1 MKINHFLI
9 LTFSFLAVI
18 LSCEKDA
25 VEETPTIT
33 IEKPEPETPDN
44 SGSDSG
50 SGSGSSFVEGIDPN
64 LNEETITFEEYG
76 PSFSLENAQG
86 EDRAEGNWGFFG
98 SVNDTQITVGYSE
111 NPDPDSDVN
120 NSERVIKVTEPVGVE
135 SWAGF
140 FFMLEEKLTFPA
152 GKEAISFQFFSPGPG
167 HIVLLKLEDE
177 LANGTEGKKLT
188 GDLFAETTG
197 TGWETLV
204 FNIPD
209 KEGRDGFYNTFTMI
223 LGYSL
228 TNDAEVSYYVDNFNF
243 ATPVEVIAAA
253 APETAPAAPTYEA
266 EEVISIFSDA
276 YTAVEGINLNP
287 NWGQNT
293 VVTEEVIAEN
303 TVLKYENLNYQG
315 TTFETAIDVSS
326 KTRLN
331 IDYFTG
337 DASTLKFFLISP
349 DGDDADEAADEKAYE
364 LDLTN
369 LGQWNRAIIDLSHF
383 ADVVDLS
390 QVFQLKVEG
399 TGTVYFDNIF
409 FYGGASDSG
418 DNYTNKYEGA
428 FGGAAVVDATF
439 NFPSSAEAWAG
450 YAELAPATLS
460 FPHGGKITFNAAT
473 AGTDVALN
481 FKFERLAY
489 DAEGN
494 GAADTEPSFSTE
506 DVTVSGTEV
515 TSYTVTIPAQEAAN
529 TYASHL
535 LYLVT
540 RDAEVTL
547 TNIVVTS
554 YHEAQ

>member
-9 LTFSFLAVI
+9 LIFSFFTVI
-18 LSCEKDA
+18 LSCGKDE
-25 VEETPTIT
+25 VEEAPTIT
-33 IEKPEPETPDN
+33 VQTPEPETP
-44 SGSDSG
+44 SDSG
-50 SGSGSSFVEGIDPN
+50 TDTSSDFVEGIDPD
-64 LNEETITFEEYG
+64 LNEGTITFEEYG
-76 PSFSLENAQG
+76 PSFSLENAQAA
-86 EDRAEGNWGFFG
+86 DRLEGNWGYFG
-98 SVNDTQITVGYSE
+98 GANEQNLTVAYAE
-111 NPDPDSDVN
+111 NPGTNSVN
-120 NSERVIKVTEPVGVE
+120 NSARVIQVTEPVGVQ

-140 FFMLEEKLTFPA
+140 YFMLEEKINFPA
-152 GKEAISFQFFSPGPG
+152 GKEAISVQFYSPGPD
-167 HIVLLKLEDE
+167 HVVLLKLEDE
-177 LANGTEGKKLT
+177 LANETEGKKST
-188 GDLFAETTG
+188 GDLFAETTT

-209 KEGRDGFYNTFTMI
+209 LEGRDGFYNTITMI
-223 LGYSL
+223 LGYGL
-228 TNDAEVSYYVDNFNF
+228 TNEEEANYYIDNFDF

-253 APETAPAAPTYEA
+253 APETAPDAPTYEA

-276 YTAVEGINLNP
+276 YAAVEGINLNP
-287 NWGQNT
+287 NWGQST
-293 VVTEEVIAEN
+293 VVTEETIAEN

-315 TTFETAIDVSS
+315 TTFETAIDLSS

-349 DGDDADEAADEKAYE
+349 DGDDADDAAEEKAYE

-369 LGQWNRAIIDLSHF
+369 QGQWNRAIIDLTHF
-383 ADVVDLS
+383 SDVVDLS

-409 FYGGASDSG
+409 FYGGESDSG
-418 DNYTNKYEGA
+418 DSFTNEYGGA
-428 FGGAAVVDATF
+428 FGGATVVGTTF
-439 NFPSSAEAWAG
+439 NFPSTAEGWAG
-450 YAELAPATLS
+450 FAELAPAILS

-481 FKFERLAY
+481 FKFERLAFN
-489 DAEGN
+489 AEGN
-494 GAADTEPSFSTE
+494 GAADTEPNFATE
-506 DVTVSGTEV
+506 NVTVSGTEA
-515 TSYTVTIPAQEAAN
+515 TSYTVTIPAQDAAN

-540 RDAEVTL
+540 QDAEVTL
-547 TNIVVTS
+547 TDIIVTS

>member
-9 LTFSFLAVI
+9 LIFSFFTVI
-18 LSCEKDA
+18 LSCGKDE
-25 VEETPTIT
+25 VEEPPTIT
-33 IEKPEPETPDN
+33 VETPEPETP
-44 SGSDSG
+44 SDSG
-50 SGSGSSFVEGIDPN
+50 TDTSSDFVEGIDPD
-64 LNEETITFEEYG
+64 LNEGTITFEEYG
-76 PSFSLENAQG
+76 PSFSLENAQAA
-86 EDRAEGNWGFFG
+86 DRLEGNWGYFG
-98 SVNDTQITVGYSE
+98 GANDQNLTVAYAE
-111 NPDPDSDVN
+111 NPGTSSLN
-120 NSERVIKVTEPVGVE
+120 NSARVIQVTEPVGVQ

-140 FFMLEEKLTFPA
+140 YFMLEEKINFPA
-152 GKEAISFQFFSPGPG
+152 GKEAISVQFYSPGPD
-167 HIVLLKLEDE
+167 HVVLLKLEDE
-177 LANGTEGKKLT
+177 LANETEGKKTT

-209 KEGRDGFYNTFTMI
+209 LEGRDGFYNTITMI
-223 LGYSL
+223 LGYGL
-228 TNDAEVSYYVDNFNF
+228 TNEEEAKYYIDNFDF

-253 APETAPAAPTYEA
+253 APETAPDAPTYEA

-276 YTAVEGINLNP
+276 YAAVEGINLNP
-287 NWGQNT
+287 NWGQST
-293 VVTEEVIAEN
+293 VVTEETIAEN

-315 TTFETAIDVSS
+315 TTFETAIDLSS

-349 DGDDADEAADEKAYE
+349 DGDDADDAAEEKAYE

-369 LGQWNRAIIDLSHF
+369 QGQWNRAIIDLTHF
-383 ADVVDLS
+383 SDVVDLS

-399 TGTVYFDNIF
+399 TGTVYFDNII
-409 FYGGASDSG
+409 FYGGESDSG
-418 DNYTNKYEGA
+418 DSFTNEYGGA
-428 FGGAAVVDATF
+428 FGGAAVVGTTF
-439 NFPSSAEAWAG
+439 NFPSTAEGWAG
-450 YAELAPATLS
+450 FAELAPATLS

-481 FKFERLAY
+481 FKFERLSF

-494 GAADTEPSFSTE
+494 GAADTEPNFATE
-506 DVTVSGTEV
+506 DITVSGTEA
-515 TSYTVTIPAQEAAN
+515 TSYTVTIPAQDAAN

-540 RDAEVTL
+540 QDAEVTL
-547 TNIVVTS
+547 TDIIVTS

>member
-9 LTFSFLAVI
+9 LTFSFFTVI
-18 LSCEKDA
+18 LSCGKDE
-25 VEETPTIT
+25 VEEAPSIT
-33 IEKPEPETPDN
+33 VQTPEPETP
-44 SGSDSG
+44 SDSG
-50 SGSGSSFVEGIDPN
+50 TDTSSDFVEGIDPD
-64 LNEETITFEEYG
+64 LNEGTITFEEYG
-76 PSFSLENAQG
+76 PSFSLENAQAA
-86 EDRAEGNWGFFG
+86 DRLEGNWGYFG
-98 SVNDTQITVGYSE
+98 GANEQNLTVAYAE
-111 NPDPDSDVN
+111 NPGTNSVN
-120 NSERVIKVTEPVGVE
+120 NSTRVIQVTEPVGVQ

-140 FFMLEEKLTFPA
+140 YFMLEEKINFPA
-152 GKEAISFQFFSPGPG
+152 GKEAISVQFYSPGPG
-167 HIVLLKLEDE
+167 HVVLLKLEDE
-177 LANGTEGKKLT
+177 LANETEGKKST

-209 KEGRDGFYNTFTMI
+209 LEGRDGFYNTITMI
-223 LGYSL
+223 LGYGL
-228 TNDAEVSYYVDNFNF
+228 TNEEEANYYIDNFDF

-253 APETAPAAPTYEA
+253 APETAPDAPTYQA
-266 EEVISIFSDA
+266 EEVISVFSDA
-276 YTAVEGINLNP
+276 YAAVEGINLNP
-287 NWGQNT
+287 NWGQST
-293 VVTEEVIAEN
+293 VVTEETIAEN

-315 TTFETAIDVSS
+315 TTFETAIDLSS

-349 DGDDADEAADEKAYE
+349 DGDDADDAAEEKAYE

-369 LGQWNRAIIDLSHF
+369 QGQWNRAIIDLTHF
-383 ADVVDLS
+383 SDVVDLS

-409 FYGGASDSG
+409 FYGGESDSG
-418 DNYTNKYEGA
+418 DSFTNEYGGA
-428 FGGAAVVDATF
+428 FGGATVVGTTF
-439 NFPSSAEAWAG
+439 NFPSTAEGWSG
-450 YAELAPATLS
+450 FAELAPATLS

-481 FKFERLAY
+481 FKFERLAFN
-489 DAEGN
+489 AEGN
-494 GAADTEPSFSTE
+494 GAADTEPNFATE
-506 DVTVSGTEV
+506 NVTVSGTEA
-515 TSYTVTIPAQEAAN
+515 TSYTVTIPAQDAAN

-540 RDAEVTL
+540 QDAEVTL
-547 TNIVVTS
+547 TDIIVTS

>member
-9 LTFSFLAVI
+9 LTFSFFTVI
-18 LSCEKDA
+18 LSCGKDE
-25 VEETPTIT
+25 VEEAPTIT
-33 IEKPEPETPDN
+33 VQTPEPETP
-44 SGSDSG
+44 SDSG
-50 SGSGSSFVEGIDPN
+50 TDTSSDFVEGIDPD
-64 LNEETITFEEYG
+64 LNEGTITFEEYG
-76 PSFSLENAQG
+76 PSFSLENAQAA
-86 EDRAEGNWGFFG
+86 DRLEGNWGYFG
-98 SVNDTQITVGYSE
+98 GANEQNLTVAYAE
-111 NPDPDSDVN
+111 NPGTNSVN
-120 NSERVIKVTEPVGVE
+120 NSTRVIQVTEPVGVQ

-140 FFMLEEKLTFPA
+140 YFMLEEKINFPA
-152 GKEAISFQFFSPGPG
+152 GKEAISVQFYSPGPD
-167 HIVLLKLEDE
+167 HVVLLKLEDE
-177 LANGTEGKKLT
+177 LANETEGKKST

-209 KEGRDGFYNTFTMI
+209 LEGRDGFYNTITMI
-223 LGYSL
+223 LGYGL
-228 TNDAEVSYYVDNFNF
+228 TNEEEANYYIDNFDF

-253 APETAPAAPTYEA
+253 APETAPDAPTYQA
-266 EEVISIFSDA
+266 EEVISVFSDA
-276 YTAVEGINLNP
+276 YAPVEGINLNP
-287 NWGQNT
+287 NWGQST
-293 VVTEEVIAEN
+293 VVTEETIAEN

-315 TTFETAIDVSS
+315 TTFETAIDLSS

-349 DGDDADEAADEKAYE
+349 DGDDADDAAEEKAYE

-369 LGQWNRAIIDLSHF
+369 QGQWNRAIIDLTHF
-383 ADVVDLS
+383 SDVVDLS

-409 FYGGASDSG
+409 FYGGESDSG
-418 DNYTNKYEGA
+418 DSFTNEYGGA
-428 FGGAAVVDATF
+428 FGGATVVGTTF
-439 NFPSSAEAWAG
+439 NFPSTAEGWAG
-450 YAELAPATLS
+450 FAELAPATLS

-481 FKFERLAY
+481 FKFERLAFN
-489 DAEGN
+489 AEGN
-494 GAADTEPSFSTE
+494 GAADTEPNFATE
-506 DVTVSGTEV
+506 NVTVSGTEA
-515 TSYTVTIPAQEAAN
+515 TSYTVTIPAQDAAN

-540 RDAEVTL
+540 QDAEVTL
-547 TNIVVTS
+547 TDIIVTS

>member
-9 LTFSFLAVI
+9 LTFSFFTVI
-18 LSCEKDA
+18 LSCGKDE
-25 VEETPTIT
+25 VEEAPTIT
-33 IEKPEPETPDN
+33 VETPEPETP
-44 SGSDSG
+44 SDSG
-50 SGSGSSFVEGIDPN
+50 TDTSSDFVEGIDPD
-64 LNEETITFEEYG
+64 LNEGTITFEEYG
-76 PSFSLENAQG
+76 PSFSLENAQAA
-86 EDRAEGNWGFFG
+86 DRLEGNWGYFG
-98 SVNDTQITVGYSE
+98 GANDQNLTVAYAE
-111 NPDPDSDVN
+111 NPGTSSLN
-120 NSERVIKVTEPVGVE
+120 NSARVIQVTEPVGVQ

-140 FFMLEEKLTFPA
+140 YFMLEEKINFPA
-152 GKEAISFQFFSPGPG
+152 GKEAISVQFYSPGPD
-167 HIVLLKLEDE
+167 HVVLLKLEDE
-177 LANGTEGKKLT
+177 LANETEGKKTT

-209 KEGRDGFYNTFTMI
+209 LEGRDGFYNTITMI
-223 LGYSL
+223 LGYGL
-228 TNDAEVSYYVDNFNF
+228 TNEEEAKYYIDNFDF

-253 APETAPAAPTYEA
+253 APETAPDAPTYEA

-276 YTAVEGINLNP
+276 YATVEGINLNP
-287 NWGQNT
+287 NWGQST
-293 VVTEEVIAEN
+293 VVTEETIAEN

-315 TTFETAIDVSS
+315 TTFETAIDLSS

-349 DGDDADEAADEKAYE
+349 DGDDADDAAEEKAYE

-369 LGQWNRAIIDLSHF
+369 QGQWNRAIIDLTHF
-383 ADVVDLS
+383 SDVVDLS

-409 FYGGASDSG
+409 FYGGESDSG
-418 DNYTNKYEGA
+418 DSFTNEYGSA
-428 FGGAAVVDATF
+428 FGGAAVVGTTF
-439 NFPSSAEAWAG
+439 NFPSTAEGWAG
-450 YAELAPATLS
+450 FAELAPATLS

-481 FKFERLAY
+481 FKFERLSF

-494 GAADTEPSFSTE
+494 GAADTEPSFATE
-506 DVTVSGTEV
+506 DITVSGTEA
-515 TSYTVTIPAQEAAN
+515 TSYTVTIPAQDAAN

-540 RDAEVTL
+540 QDAEVTL
-547 TNIVVTS
+547 TDIIVTS

>member
-9 LTFSFLAVI
+9 LIFSFFTVI
-18 LSCEKDA
+18 LSCGKDE
-25 VEETPTIT
+25 VEEAPTIT
-33 IEKPEPETPDN
+33 VETPEPETP
-44 SGSDSG
+44 SDSG
-50 SGSGSSFVEGIDPN
+50 TDTSSDFVEGIDPD
-64 LNEETITFEEYG
+64 LNEGTITFEEYG
-76 PSFSLENAQG
+76 PSFSLENAQAA
-86 EDRAEGNWGFFG
+86 DRLEGNWGYFG
-98 SVNDTQITVGYSE
+98 GANEQNLTVAYAE
-111 NPDPDSDVN
+111 NPGTNSVN
-120 NSERVIKVTEPVGVE
+120 NSARVIQVTEPVGVQ

-140 FFMLEEKLTFPA
+140 YFMLEEKINFPA
-152 GKEAISFQFFSPGPG
+152 GKEAISVQFYSPGPG
-167 HIVLLKLEDE
+167 HVVLLKLEDE
-177 LANGTEGKKLT
+177 LANETEGKKST

-209 KEGRDGFYNTFTMI
+209 LEGRDGFYNTITMI
-223 LGYSL
+223 LGYGL
-228 TNDAEVSYYVDNFNF
+228 TNEEEANYYIDNFDF

-253 APETAPAAPTYEA
+253 APETAPDAPTYQA
-266 EEVISIFSDA
+266 EEVISVFSDA
-276 YTAVEGINLNP
+276 YAAVEGINLNP
-287 NWGQNT
+287 NWGQST
-293 VVTEEVIAEN
+293 VVTEETIAEN

-315 TTFETAIDVSS
+315 TTFETAIDLSS

-349 DGDDADEAADEKAYE
+349 DGDDADDAAEEKAYE

-369 LGQWNRAIIDLSHF
+369 QGQWNRAIIDLTHF
-383 ADVVDLS
+383 SDVVDLS

-409 FYGGASDSG
+409 FYGGESDSG
-418 DNYTNKYEGA
+418 DSFTNEYGGA
-428 FGGAAVVDATF
+428 FGGATVVGTTF
-439 NFPSSAEAWAG
+439 NFPSTAEGWAG
-450 YAELAPATLS
+450 FAELAPATLS

-481 FKFERLAY
+481 FKFERLAFN
-489 DAEGN
+489 AEGN
-494 GAADTEPSFSTE
+494 GAADTEPNFATE
-506 DVTVSGTEV
+506 NVTVSGTEA
-515 TSYTVTIPAQEAAN
+515 TSYTVTIPAQDAAN

-540 RDAEVTL
+540 QDAEVTL
-547 TNIVVTS
+547 TDIIVTS

>member
-9 LTFSFLAVI
+9 LTFSFFTVI
-18 LSCEKDA
+18 LSCGKDE
-25 VEETPTIT
+25 VEEAPTIT
-33 IEKPEPETPDN
+33 VETPEPETP
-44 SGSDSG
+44 SDSG
-50 SGSGSSFVEGIDPN
+50 TDTSSDFVEGIDPD
-64 LNEETITFEEYG
+64 LNEGTITFEEYG
-76 PSFSLENAQG
+76 PSFSLENAQAA
-86 EDRAEGNWGFFG
+86 DRLEGNWGYFG
-98 SVNDTQITVGYSE
+98 GANEQNLTVAYAE
-111 NPDPDSDVN
+111 NPGTNSVN
-120 NSERVIKVTEPVGVE
+120 NSTRVIQVTEPVGVQ

-140 FFMLEEKLTFPA
+140 YFMLEEKINFPA
-152 GKEAISFQFFSPGPG
+152 GKEAISVQFYSPGPG
-167 HIVLLKLEDE
+167 HVVLLKLEDE
-177 LANGTEGKKLT
+177 LANETEGKKST

-209 KEGRDGFYNTFTMI
+209 LEGRDGFYNTITMI
-223 LGYSL
+223 LGYGL
-228 TNDAEVSYYVDNFNF
+228 TNEEEANYYIDNFDF

-253 APETAPAAPTYEA
+253 APETAPDAPTYQA
-266 EEVISIFSDA
+266 EEVISVFSDA
-276 YTAVEGINLNP
+276 YAPVEGINLNP
-287 NWGQNT
+287 NWGQST
-293 VVTEEVIAEN
+293 VVTEETIAEN

-315 TTFETAIDVSS
+315 TTFETAIDLSS

-349 DGDDADEAADEKAYE
+349 DGDDADDAAEEKAYE

-369 LGQWNRAIIDLSHF
+369 QGQWNRAIIDLTHF
-383 ADVVDLS
+383 SDVVDLS

-409 FYGGASDSG
+409 FYGGESDSG
-418 DNYTNKYEGA
+418 DSFTNEYGGA
-428 FGGAAVVDATF
+428 FGGAAVVGTTF
-439 NFPSSAEAWAG
+439 NFPSTAEGWAG
-450 YAELAPATLS
+450 FAELAPATLS

-481 FKFERLAY
+481 FKFERLSF

-494 GAADTEPSFSTE
+494 GAADTEPNFATE
-506 DVTVSGTEV
+506 NVTVSGTEA
-515 TSYTVTIPAQEAAN
+515 TSYTVTIPAQDAAN

-540 RDAEVTL
+540 QDAEVTL
-547 TNIVVTS
+547 TDIIVTS

>member
-9 LTFSFLAVI
+9 LIFSFFTVI
-18 LSCEKDA
+18 LSCGKDE
-25 VEETPTIT
+25 VEEAPTIT
-33 IEKPEPETPDN
+33 VETPEPETP
-44 SGSDSG
+44 SDSG
-50 SGSGSSFVEGIDPN
+50 TDTSSDFVEGIDPD
-64 LNEETITFEEYG
+64 LNEGTITFEEYG
-76 PSFSLENAQG
+76 PSFSLENAQAA
-86 EDRAEGNWGFFG
+86 DRLEGNWGYFG
-98 SVNDTQITVGYSE
+98 GANDQNLTVAYAE
-111 NPDPDSDVN
+111 NPGTNSVN
-120 NSERVIKVTEPVGVE
+120 NSARVIQVTEPVGVQ

-140 FFMLEEKLTFPA
+140 YFMLEEKINFPA
-152 GKEAISFQFFSPGPG
+152 GKEAISVQFYSPGPD
-167 HIVLLKLEDE
+167 HVVLLKLEDE
-177 LANGTEGKKLT
+177 LANETEGKKST

-209 KEGRDGFYNTFTMI
+209 LEGRDGFYNTITMI
-223 LGYSL
+223 LGYGL
-228 TNDAEVSYYVDNFNF
+228 TNEEEANYYIDNFDF

-253 APETAPAAPTYEA
+253 APETAPAAPTYQA
-266 EEVISIFSDA
+266 EEVISVFSDA
-276 YTAVEGINLNP
+276 YAAVEGINLNP
-287 NWGQNT
+287 NWGQST
-293 VVTEEVIAEN
+293 VVTEETIAEN

-315 TTFETAIDVSS
+315 TTFETAIDLSS

-349 DGDDADEAADEKAYE
+349 DGDDADDAAEEKAYE

-369 LGQWNRAIIDLSHF
+369 QGQWNRAIIDLTHF
-383 ADVVDLS
+383 SDVVDLS

-409 FYGGASDSG
+409 FYGGESDSG
-418 DNYTNKYEGA
+418 DSFTNEYGGA
-428 FGGAAVVDATF
+428 FGGATVVGTTF
-439 NFPSSAEAWAG
+439 NFPSTAEGWSG
-450 YAELAPATLS
+450 FAELAPATLS

-481 FKFERLAY
+481 FKFERLAFN
-489 DAEGN
+489 AEGN
-494 GAADTEPSFSTE
+494 GAADTEPNFATE
-506 DVTVSGTEV
+506 NVTVSGTEA
-515 TSYTVTIPAQEAAN
+515 TSYTVTIPAQDAAN

-540 RDAEVTL
+540 QDAEVTL
-547 TNIVVTS
+547 TDIIVTS

>member
-9 LTFSFLAVI
+9 LIFSFFTVI
-18 LSCEKDA
+18 LSCGKDE
-25 VEETPTIT
+25 VEEAPTIT
-33 IEKPEPETPDN
+33 VETPEPETP
-44 SGSDSG
+44 SDSG
-50 SGSGSSFVEGIDPN
+50 TDTSSDFVEGIDPD
-64 LNEETITFEEYG
+64 LNEGTITFEEYG
-76 PSFSLENAQG
+76 PSFSLENAQAA
-86 EDRAEGNWGFFG
+86 DRLEGNWGYFG
-98 SVNDTQITVGYSE
+98 GANDQNLTVAYAE
-111 NPDPDSDVN
+111 NPGTNSVN
-120 NSERVIKVTEPVGVE
+120 NSARVIQVTEPVGVQ

-140 FFMLEEKLTFPA
+140 YFMLEEKINFPA
-152 GKEAISFQFFSPGPG
+152 GKEAISVQFYSPGPD
-167 HIVLLKLEDE
+167 HVVLLKLEDE
-177 LANGTEGKKLT
+177 LANETEGKKST

-209 KEGRDGFYNTFTMI
+209 LEGRDGFYNTITMI
-223 LGYSL
+223 LGYGL
-228 TNDAEVSYYVDNFNF
+228 TNEEEANYYIDNFDF

-253 APETAPAAPTYEA
+253 APETAPDAPTYQA
-266 EEVISIFSDA
+266 EEVISVFSDA
-276 YTAVEGINLNP
+276 YAAVEGINLNP
-287 NWGQNT
+287 NWGQST
-293 VVTEEVIAEN
+293 VVTEETIAEN

-315 TTFETAIDVSS
+315 TTFETAIDLSS

-349 DGDDADEAADEKAYE
+349 DGDDADDAAEEKAYE

-369 LGQWNRAIIDLSHF
+369 QGQWNRAIIDLTHF
-383 ADVVDLS
+383 SDVVDLS

-409 FYGGASDSG
+409 FYGGESDSG
-418 DNYTNKYEGA
+418 DSFTNEYGGA
-428 FGGAAVVDATF
+428 FGGATVVGTTF
-439 NFPSSAEAWAG
+439 NFPSTAEGWAG
-450 YAELAPATLS
+450 FAELAPATLS

-481 FKFERLAY
+481 FKFERLAFN
-489 DAEGN
+489 AEGN
-494 GAADTEPSFSTE
+494 GAADTEPNFATE
-506 DVTVSGTEV
+506 NVTVSGTEA
-515 TSYTVTIPAQEAAN
+515 TSYTVTIPAQDAAN

-540 RDAEVTL
+540 QDAEVTL
-547 TNIVVTS
+547 TDIIVTS

>member
-9 LTFSFLAVI
+9 LIFSFFTVI
-18 LSCEKDA
+18 LSCGKDE
-25 VEETPTIT
+25 VEEAPTIT
-33 IEKPEPETPDN
+33 VETPEPETP
-44 SGSDSG
+44 SDSG
-50 SGSGSSFVEGIDPN
+50 TDTSSDFVEGIDPD
-64 LNEETITFEEYG
+64 LNEGTITFEEYG
-76 PSFSLENAQG
+76 PSFSLENAQAA
-86 EDRAEGNWGFFG
+86 DRLEGNWGYFG
-98 SVNDTQITVGYSE
+98 GANDQNLTVAYAE
-111 NPDPDSDVN
+111 NPGTNSVN
-120 NSERVIKVTEPVGVE
+120 NSARVIQVTEPVGVQ

-140 FFMLEEKLTFPA
+140 YFMLEEKINFPA
-152 GKEAISFQFFSPGPG
+152 GKEAISVQFYSPGPD
-167 HIVLLKLEDE
+167 HVVLLKLEDE
-177 LANGTEGKKLT
+177 LANETEGKKST

-209 KEGRDGFYNTFTMI
+209 LEGRDGFYNTITMI
-223 LGYSL
+223 LGYGL
-228 TNDAEVSYYVDNFNF
+228 TNEEEANYYIDNFDF

-253 APETAPAAPTYEA
+253 APETAPDAPTYEA
-266 EEVISIFSDA
+266 EEVISIVSDA
-276 YTAVEGINLNP
+276 YAAVEGINLNP
-287 NWGQNT
+287 NWGQST
-293 VVTEEVIAEN
+293 VVTEETIAEN

-315 TTFETAIDVSS
+315 TTFETAIDLSS

-349 DGDDADEAADEKAYE
+349 DGDDADDAAEEKAYE

-369 LGQWNRAIIDLSHF
+369 QGQWNRAIIDLTHF
-383 ADVVDLS
+383 SDVVDLS

-409 FYGGASDSG
+409 FYGGESDSG
-418 DNYTNKYEGA
+418 DSFTNEYGGA
-428 FGGAAVVDATF
+428 FGGATVVGTTF
-439 NFPSSAEAWAG
+439 NFPSTAEGWAG
-450 YAELAPATLS
+450 FAELAPAILS

-481 FKFERLAY
+481 FKFERLAFN
-489 DAEGN
+489 AEGN
-494 GAADTEPSFSTE
+494 GAADTEPNFATE
-506 DVTVSGTEV
+506 NVTVSGTEA
-515 TSYTVTIPAQEAAN
+515 TSYTVTIPAQDAAN

-540 RDAEVTL
+540 QDAEVTL
-547 TNIVVTS
+547 TDIIVTS

>member
-9 LTFSFLAVI
+9 LIFSFFTVI
-18 LSCEKDA
+18 LSCGKDE
-25 VEETPTIT
+25 VEEAPTIT
-33 IEKPEPETPDN
+33 VETPEPETP
-44 SGSDSG
+44 SDSG
-50 SGSGSSFVEGIDPN
+50 TDTSSDFVEGIDPD
-64 LNEETITFEEYG
+64 LNEGTITFEEYG
-76 PSFSLENAQG
+76 PSFSLENAQAA
-86 EDRAEGNWGFFG
+86 DRLEGNWGYFG
-98 SVNDTQITVGYSE
+98 GANDQNLTVAYAE
-111 NPDPDSDVN
+111 NPGTNSVN
-120 NSERVIKVTEPVGVE
+120 NSARVIQVTEPVGVQ

-140 FFMLEEKLTFPA
+140 YFMLEEKINFPA
-152 GKEAISFQFFSPGPG
+152 GKEAISVQFYSPGPD
-167 HIVLLKLEDE
+167 HVVLLKLEDE
-177 LANGTEGKKLT
+177 LANETEGKKST
-188 GDLFAETTG
+188 GDLFAETTT

-209 KEGRDGFYNTFTMI
+209 LEGRDGFYNTITMI
-223 LGYSL
+223 LGYGL
-228 TNDAEVSYYVDNFNF
+228 TNEEEANYYIDNFDF

-253 APETAPAAPTYEA
+253 APETAPDAPTYEA

-276 YTAVEGINLNP
+276 YAAVEGINLNP
-287 NWGQNT
+287 NWGQST
-293 VVTEEVIAEN
+293 VVTEETIAEN

-315 TTFETAIDVSS
+315 TTFETAIDLSS

-349 DGDDADEAADEKAYE
+349 DGDDADDAAEEKAYE

-369 LGQWNRAIIDLSHF
+369 QGQWNRAIIDLTHF
-383 ADVVDLS
+383 SDVVDLS

-409 FYGGASDSG
+409 FYGGESDSG
-418 DNYTNKYEGA
+418 DSFTNEYGGA
-428 FGGAAVVDATF
+428 FGGATVVGTTF
-439 NFPSSAEAWAG
+439 NFPSTAEGWAG
-450 YAELAPATLS
+450 FAELAPATLS

-481 FKFERLAY
+481 FKFERLAFN
-489 DAEGN
+489 AEGN
-494 GAADTEPSFSTE
+494 GAADTEPNFATE
-506 DVTVSGTEV
+506 NVTVSGTEA
-515 TSYTVTIPAQEAAN
+515 TSYTVTIPAQDAAN

-540 RDAEVTL
+540 QNAEVTL
-547 TNIVVTS
+547 TDIIVTS

>member
-9 LTFSFLAVI
+9 LIFSFFTVI
-18 LSCEKDA
+18 LSCGKDE
-25 VEETPTIT
+25 VEEAPTIT
-33 IEKPEPETPDN
+33 VETPEPETP
-44 SGSDSG
+44 SDSG
-50 SGSGSSFVEGIDPN
+50 TDTSSDFVEGIDPD
-64 LNEETITFEEYG
+64 LNEGTITFEEYG
-76 PSFSLENAQG
+76 PSFSLENAQAA
-86 EDRAEGNWGFFG
+86 DRLEGNWGYFG
-98 SVNDTQITVGYSE
+98 GANDQNLTVAYAE
-111 NPDPDSDVN
+111 NPGTNSVN
-120 NSERVIKVTEPVGVE
+120 NSARVIQVTEPVGVQ

-140 FFMLEEKLTFPA
+140 YFMLEEKINFPA
-152 GKEAISFQFFSPGPG
+152 GKEAISVQFYSPGPG
-167 HIVLLKLEDE
+167 HVVLLKLEDE
-177 LANGTEGKKLT
+177 LANETEGKKTT

-209 KEGRDGFYNTFTMI
+209 LEGRDGFYNTITMI
-223 LGYSL
+223 LGYGL
-228 TNDAEVSYYVDNFNF
+228 TNEEEANYYIDNFDF

-253 APETAPAAPTYEA
+253 APETAPDAPTYEA

-276 YTAVEGINLNP
+276 YAAVEGINLNP
-287 NWGQNT
+287 NWGQST
-293 VVTEEVIAEN
+293 VVTEETIAEN

-315 TTFETAIDVSS
+315 TTFETAIDLSS

-349 DGDDADEAADEKAYE
+349 DGDDADDAAEEKAYE

-369 LGQWNRAIIDLSHF
+369 QGQWNRAIIDLTHF
-383 ADVVDLS
+383 SDVVDLS

-409 FYGGASDSG
+409 FYGGESDSG
-418 DNYTNKYEGA
+418 DSFTNEYGGA
-428 FGGAAVVDATF
+428 FGGATVVGTTF
-439 NFPSSAEAWAG
+439 NFPSTAEGWAG
-450 YAELAPATLS
+450 FAELAPAILS

-481 FKFERLAY
+481 FKFERLAFN
-489 DAEGN
+489 AEGN
-494 GAADTEPSFSTE
+494 GAADTEPNFATE
-506 DVTVSGTEV
+506 NVTVSGTEA
-515 TSYTVTIPAQEAAN
+515 TSYTVTIPAQDAAN

-540 RDAEVTL
+540 QDAEVTL
-547 TNIVVTS
+547 TDIIVTS

>member
-9 LTFSFLAVI
+9 LIFSFFTVI
-18 LSCEKDA
+18 LSCGKDE
-25 VEETPTIT
+25 VEEAPTIT
-33 IEKPEPETPDN
+33 VETPEPETP
-44 SGSDSG
+44 SDSG
-50 SGSGSSFVEGIDPN
+50 TDTSSDFVEGIDPD
-64 LNEETITFEEYG
+64 LNEGTITFEEYG
-76 PSFSLENAQG
+76 PSFSLENAQAA
-86 EDRAEGNWGFFG
+86 DRLEGNWGYFG
-98 SVNDTQITVGYSE
+98 GANDQNLTVAYAE
-111 NPDPDSDVN
+111 NPGTNSVN
-120 NSERVIKVTEPVGVE
+120 NSARVIQVTEPVGVQ

-140 FFMLEEKLTFPA
+140 YFMLEEKINFPA
-152 GKEAISFQFFSPGPG
+152 GKEAISVQFYSPGPD
-167 HIVLLKLEDE
+167 HVVLLKLEDE
-177 LANGTEGKKLT
+177 LANETEGKKTT

-209 KEGRDGFYNTFTMI
+209 LEGRDGFYNTITMI
-223 LGYSL
+223 LGYGL
-228 TNDAEVSYYVDNFNF
+228 TNEEEANYYIDNFDF

-253 APETAPAAPTYEA
+253 APETAPDAPTYQA

-276 YTAVEGINLNP
+276 YAAVEGINLNP
-287 NWGQNT
+287 NWGQST
-293 VVTEEVIAEN
+293 VVTEETIAEN

-315 TTFETAIDVSS
+315 TTFETAIDLSS

-349 DGDDADEAADEKAYE
+349 DGDDADDAAEEKAYE

-369 LGQWNRAIIDLSHF
+369 QGQWNRAIIDLTHF
-383 ADVVDLS
+383 SDVVDLS

-409 FYGGASDSG
+409 FYGGESDSG
-418 DNYTNKYEGA
+418 DSFTNEYGGA
-428 FGGAAVVDATF
+428 FGGATVVGTTF
-439 NFPSSAEAWAG
+439 NFPSTAEGWAG
-450 YAELAPATLS
+450 FAELAPAILS

-481 FKFERLAY
+481 FKFERLAFN
-489 DAEGN
+489 AEGN
-494 GAADTEPSFSTE
+494 GAADTEPNFATE
-506 DVTVSGTEV
+506 NVTVSGTEA
-515 TSYTVTIPAQEAAN
+515 TSYTVTIPAQDAAN

-540 RDAEVTL
+540 QDAEVTL
-547 TNIVVTS
+547 TDIIVTS

>member
-9 LTFSFLAVI
+9 LIFSFFTVI
-18 LSCEKDA
+18 LSCGKDE
-25 VEETPTIT
+25 VEEAPTIT
-33 IEKPEPETPDN
+33 VETPEPETP
-44 SGSDSG
+44 SDSG
-50 SGSGSSFVEGIDPN
+50 TDTSSDFVEGIDPD
-64 LNEETITFEEYG
+64 LNEGTITFEEYG
-76 PSFSLENAQG
+76 PSFSLENAQAA
-86 EDRAEGNWGFFG
+86 DRLEGNWGYFG
-98 SVNDTQITVGYSE
+98 GANEQNLTVAYAE
-111 NPDPDSDVN
+111 NPGTNSVN
-120 NSERVIKVTEPVGVE
+120 NSARVIQVTEPVGVQ

-140 FFMLEEKLTFPA
+140 YFMLEEKINFPA
-152 GKEAISFQFFSPGPG
+152 GKEAISVQFYSPGPG
-167 HIVLLKLEDE
+167 HVVLLKLEDE
-177 LANGTEGKKLT
+177 LANETEGKKST

-209 KEGRDGFYNTFTMI
+209 LEGRDGFYNTITMI
-223 LGYSL
+223 LGYGL
-228 TNDAEVSYYVDNFNF
+228 TNEEEANYYIDNFDF

-253 APETAPAAPTYEA
+253 APETAPAAPTYQA
-266 EEVISIFSDA
+266 EEVISVFSDA
-276 YTAVEGINLNP
+276 YAAVEGINLNP
-287 NWGQNT
+287 NWGQST
-293 VVTEEVIAEN
+293 VVTEETIAEN

-315 TTFETAIDVSS
+315 TTFETAIDLSS

-349 DGDDADEAADEKAYE
+349 DGDDADDEAEQKAYE

-369 LGQWNRAIIDLSHF
+369 QGQWNRAIIDLTHF
-383 ADVVDLS
+383 SDVVDLS

-409 FYGGASDSG
+409 FYGGESDSG
-418 DNYTNKYEGA
+418 DSFTNEYGGA
-428 FGGAAVVDATF
+428 FGGATVVGTTF
-439 NFPSSAEAWAG
+439 NFPSTAEGWAG
-450 YAELAPATLS
+450 FAELAPAILS

-481 FKFERLAY
+481 FKFERLAFN
-489 DAEGN
+489 AEGN
-494 GAADTEPSFSTE
+494 GAADTEPNFATE
-506 DVTVSGTEV
+506 NVTVSGTEA
-515 TSYTVTIPAQEAAN
+515 TSYTVTIPAQDAAN

-540 RDAEVTL
+540 QDAEVTL
-547 TNIVVTS
+547 TDIIVTS